1 MKIEF
6 KNYPEI
12 LAGISERE
20 DGAMVWWNKLPV
32 PDYILKNREKYF
44 SQFGIGNKQ
53 VVSGGIAHGTE
64 VKLVD
69 VSRGGEY
76 ILNADALI
84 TQEKNLFL
92 SVTVADCLPVFFFD
106 SKTESIAMVHA
117 GWRSLVA
124 GILEKTVAE
133 LNKNF
138 GTSPNDISVIIG
150 PHIQNCCFEVGEE
163 VAREFNSRTVIRKD
177 SKIFVDLGE
186 EARERLIIS
195 GVKNIDINRECT
207 FDLEKYFS
215 ARRDKKEPLEGMVA
229 FIGIK
234 K

>member
-1 MKIEF
+1 MKIAF
-6 KNYPEI
+6 KNNSKV
-12 LAGISERE
+12 LAGISEKK

-32 PDYILKNREKYF
+32 PNYILKNREKYF

-69 VSRGGEY
+69 ASWRGEY

-106 SKTESIAMVHA
+106 PKTESVAMVHA

-124 GILEKTVAE
+124 GILEKTVVE
-133 LNKNF
+133 LNRNF
-138 GTSPNDISVIIG
+138 GASPHDISVIIG

-163 VAREFNSRTVIRKD
+163 VAEKFNSRTVIKKD
-177 SKIFVDLGE
+177 NKNFVDLGK
-186 EARERLIIS
+186 EAELRLLELGI
-195 GVKNIDINRECT
+195 KNIEISEECT
-207 FDLEKYFS
+207 FDSEKYFS

-229 FIGIK
+229 FIGIYL
-234 K
+234 